1 MPELP
6 EVESTVKR
14 LEPNLIGRTITDV
27 KIFWERSV
35 ALPSAATFK
44 KKLRGKKIVA
54 ASRRAKYM
62 VFSLSPSGFLLI
74 HLRMSGK
81 TACFSKETQPIKHT
95 RIVFELDNG
104 TYLRFDDV
112 RKFGKCFYT
121 ERLEDVTGDLGIE
134 PLEASFDEFKPIFN
148 AKRTIKS
155 LLLDQHKIAGIGNI
169 YADETLWMSKIHPE
183 RLASTLSEKELKALY
198 NAIRKILPAAIKAEG
213 TDFGDNVVTGN
224 FHPKI
229 YGKAGLPCPRCK
241 TPIEKITV
249 GQRGTHFCPN
259 CQAISK

>member
-6 EVESTVKR
+6 EVESTVRR
-14 LEPNLIGRTITDV
+14 LEPALLGRTITNV
-27 KIFWERSV
+27 KVFWERSV

-44 KKLRGKKIVA
+44 KKLKGKKIVA

-62 VFSLSPSGFLLI
+62 VFKLSPSGYLLI
-74 HLRMSGK
+74 HLRMSGT
-81 TACFSKETQPIKHT
+81 TAGFSNDTPPIKHT
-95 RIVFELDNG
+95 RIIFELNNG

-121 ERLEDVTGDLGIE
+121 ERLEDVTGNLGIE
-134 PLEASFDEFKPIFN
+134 PLEASFDEFKQIFD
-148 AKRTIKS
+148 AKRTIKT

-169 YADETLWMSKIHPE
+169 YADETLWMAHIHPT
-183 RLASTLSEKELKALY
+183 RIAASLTEKELKALY

-229 YGKAGLPCPRCK
+229 YGKPGVPCPRCK
-241 TPIEKITV
+241 TAIEKTTV
-249 GQRGTHFCPN
+249 GQRGTHFCPQ
-259 CQAISK
+259 CQR